1 VPSEGRISVRLA
13 YALVAETKFMTAPKT
28 LDDLTTP
35 AVLLDRGRLDRN
47 IKSMQAVCDAH
58 GVALWPHIKT
68 HKMVEVA
75 RRQLAAG
82 ARGLTCAKIGEA
94 EAMLPSGV
102 RRIFIAHSLVDV
114 RAAPR
119 LAALADQLD
128 ELYVAATSVGQ
139 SEALARLAVATDRE
153 LKVVL
158 AVDTGL
164 DREGVRD
171 LEAAQA
177 VAAIVAACPQLKLAA
192 VYTHEG
198 QLYGA
203 TPEEQVEKTEA
214 VLQRLIAVRD
224 AVDPTL
230 PLWPGCSV
238 TAKLMAATDRVQVV
252 RPGAYMFGD
261 MALAVGSKVMAA
273 SDVAVHVLVTVVDR
287 PAPGLALID
296 AGSKVFSSDKSQAGL
311 NGIAADGRDIQVVR
325 LNEEHGYL
333 RGGEVDSLQ
342 IGDRL
347 QIMPPHVC
355 TVINLT
361 DHVTVVEGDQVVDRW
376 TVDARGRVD

>member
-1 VPSEGRISVRLA
+1 ME
-13 YALVAETKFMTAPKT
+13 T
-28 LDDLTTP
+28 LDDLITP
-35 AVLLDRGRLDRN
+35 VVLLDRGRMDKN
-47 IKSMQAVCDAH
+47 IRAMQAACDAH
-58 GVALWPHIKT
+58 GVALWPHMKT

-102 RRIFIAHSLVDV
+102 KRIFIAHSLVDV

-119 LAALADQLD
+119 LAALADHLD
-128 ELYVAATSVGQ
+128 ELCVAATSVGQ
-139 SEALARLAVATDRE
+139 AEALVRVAEATRRKM
-153 LKVVL
+153 KVIL

-164 DREGVRD
+164 NREGVRD
-171 LEAAQA
+171 AAAAQA
-177 VAAIVAACPQLKLAA
+177 VAAIVTHCPQLELAGI
-192 VYTHEG
+192 YTHEG

-203 TPEEQVEKTEA
+203 TPAEQIAKTNA
-214 VLQRLIAVRD
+214 VLQRMIEVRD

-238 TAKLMAATDRVQVV
+238 TAKLMAATGKVQVV

-261 MALAVGSKVMAA
+261 MSLAVSSQVMAPA
-273 SDVAVHVLVTVVDR
+273 DVAVHVLVTVVDR
-287 PAPGLALID
+287 PEPGLALID
-296 AGSKVFSSDKSQAGL
+296 AGSKVFSSDKSASGL
-311 NGIAADGRDIQVVR
+311 NGIVADGRDIQVVR

-333 RGGEVDSLQ
+333 HGADVDALK

-347 QIMPPHVC
+347 QIMPAHVC

-361 DHVTVVEGDQVVDRW
+361 DTVTVIEGDIVVDRW
-376 TVDARGRVD
+376 RVDARGRVQ